1 MFQLSTLR
9 FSLALVFLSLLFG
22 CSNGRKGDN
31 AIVIGSVTLEG
42 TAVADAQVRF
52 VSKDNKPELG
62 TAQAKTNANGEFIIK
77 PDDKDNNLLM
87 PGKFMVLISKI
98 PPIQANAM
106 GAPEVNLLPPQY
118 SLQAKTPLVA
128 ELKNGENK
136 LPPFELVDKKK

>member
-1 MFQLSTLR
+1 MLRFSTLR
-9 FSLALVFLSLLFG
+9 FSLTLLIFSILLG

-31 AIVIGSVTLEG
+31 AIVLGSVTLDG

-52 VSKDNKPELG
+52 LSKDNKPELG
-62 TAQAKTNANGEFIIK
+62 TAQAKTNAKGEFIIK
-77 PDDKDNNLLM
+77 PDKKDNNWLM

>member
-1 MFQLSTLR
+1 MLRFSTLR
-9 FSLALVFLSLLFG
+9 FSLTLLIFSLLLG

-31 AIVIGSVTLEG
+31 AIVLGSVTLDG

-52 VSKDNKPELG
+52 LSKDNKPELG
-62 TAQAKTNANGEFIIK
+62 TAQAKTNAKGEFIIK
-77 PDDKDNNLLM
+77 PDDKDNNWLM